1 MNFIAID
8 FETAN
13 SNRGSICSLG
23 IAVVE
28 NGRLVGT
35 DHFLVKPVP
44 NYYDV
49 YNTILHGIDDSMTRN
64 SETFAAQW
72 RNLSKYFHNQT
83 IVAHNAAFDCSALRY
98 TLDSAKLMYPTADY
112 HCTWRLAQAS
122 LPLRGHKL
130 NEVSN
135 YFGIQLRH
143 HNAESDAKAS
153 AIIALRLCQKFNV
166 DSLEKLSK
174 GLGFKIGK
182 LTGGP
187 NAYKPFAKN
196 KVTAKRTQ
204 YA

>member
-64 SETFAAQW
+64 SETFAA
-72 RNLSKYFHNQT
+72 
-83 IVAHNAAFDCSALRY
+83 
-98 TLDSAKLMYPTADY
+98 M
-112 HCTWRLAQAS
+112 AQ
-122 LPLRGHKL
+122 P
-130 NEVSN
+130 E
-135 YFGIQLRH
+135 
-143 HNAESDAKAS
+143 
-153 AIIALRLCQKFNV
+153 
-166 DSLEKLSK
+166 
-174 GLGFKIGK
+174 
-182 LTGGP
+182 
-187 NAYKPFAKN
+187 
-196 KVTAKRTQ
+196 
-204 YA
+204 